1 MDLEAESAITVDTAV
16 SSDIA
21 TSCNKLLET
30 QKQIAKIDEQLKKFK
45 DTETTLSEQTIPNL
59 MQQAGVSLI
68 KLKDGSSVEIKPFYA
83 ARIPSSKIEEAFEWL
98 RDNLEQKKYLGVILN
113 NDCWLDVDTG
123 NANKN
128 YVPINKNEK
137 KDYVNNILSRKKLP
151 YENEPIP
158 ITSEILGMIP
168 KAYENFEKIRRKI
181 GWISNA
187 TIILKTTNGDDDL
200 IIAISCNGNGFT
212 KISND
217 DIKKYKVRMILSLDI
232 RLLKWLLYGPDKAHW
247 SDADLG
253 SHLRYERVGSIYKR
267 GLFYCWNNFCAV
279 T

>member
-1 MDLEAESAITVDTAV
+1 MED
-16 SSDIA
+16 
-21 TSCNKLLET
+21 
-30 QKQIAKIDEQLKKFK
+30 
-45 DTETTLSEQTIPNL
+45 
-59 MQQAGVSLI
+59 
-68 KLKDGSSVEIKPFYA
+68 
-83 ARIPSSKIEEAFEWL
+83 AFEWL
-98 RDNLEQKKYLGVILN
+98 HCNVEQKKCHGVILN

-137 KDYVNNILSRKKLP
+137 EDYVNNILSGKKLP

-158 ITSEILGMIP
+158 ITSEILSLIP

-181 GWISNA
+181 GWISDV
-187 TIILKTTNGDDDL
+187 TIILKTTNGDEDL
-200 IIAISCNGNGFT
+200 VIAISCNGKGFK

-217 DIKKYKVRMILSLDI
+217 DIKKYKVRMVLSLDI

-267 GLFYCWNNFCAV
+267 GLFYCWNHFCAA